1 MGGPAVLVL
10 DDGELDDIQ
19 SLLED
24 LHVSFGRVRGGAIVE
39 GTPPPND
46 LLISTPRRIEAVGTR
61 EVEGSGP
68 LRVVV
73 VSEDSNALR
82 AQLRRVGFDF
92 LVRRPVHPEALRL
105 LLLHC
110 LYKGEEKR
118 RDRRVPV
125 GFEVSFRAGLLNRRA
140 TLADLSMRGCRMLS
154 HTRIDNGRRI
164 RIQIPDSLDPNELL
178 TLTGRVLRS
187 TLEPG
192 TGPEPLHA
200 LAVLFDPVGSAAH
213 EALEKIIG
221 ERSQGPA
228 TLPMSAEQATEG
240 DAGSSESSP
249 THPAGGAA
257 PGEDA
262 AARVDVEVDVGLET
276 SSSARPDAGAEPERR
291 KARRAAYEL
300 TVPAFGNRALR
311 VLVGRDLSMGGMR
324 IERLPGIEMGD
335 RLHLA
340 IYGDPGDPPFLVW
353 GTISRD
359 DGEEGMALLFDPV
372 DPSIAGRLESLVGS
386 LPAVED
392 LHDSEVGAMGTV
404 MSEILDA

>member
-19 SLLED
+19 SMLED

-61 EVEGSGP
+61 QVEGNGP

-92 LVRRPVHPEALRL
+92 LVRRPVHPEAIRL

-140 TLADLSMRGCRMLS
+140 TLADLSMRGCRLLS
-154 HTRIDNGRRI
+154 RTRIDDGKRI
-164 RIQIPDSLDPNELL
+164 RIQIPGALDPNELL
-178 TLTGRVLRS
+178 TLTGRVLRA

-192 TGPEPLHA
+192 AGAEPLHA
-200 LAVLFDPVGSAAH
+200 LAVLFDPVGSDVQ
-213 EALEKIIG
+213 EALERIIG
-221 ERSQGPA
+221 ERAQGPA
-228 TLPMSAEQATEG
+228 TLPPSAEQAAAAGT
-240 DAGSSESSP
+240 GSSQSP
-249 THPAGGAA
+249 PIHPTEDEP

-262 AARVDVEVDVGLET
+262 AARVDVEVDVGLEASGT
-276 SSSARPDAGAEPERR
+276 AHSDAGTEPERR

-392 LHDSEVGAMGTV
+392 LHDTEVGAMGTV

>member
-19 SLLED
+19 SMLED
-24 LHVSFGRVRGGAIVE
+24 LRVPFGRVRGGAIVE
-39 GTPPPND
+39 GTPPPTD

-61 EVEGSGP
+61 PGDGDGP

-82 AQLRRVGFDF
+82 AQLRRIGFDF

-110 LYKGEEKR
+110 LYKGDEKR
-118 RDRRVPV
+118 RDPRVPV

-140 TLADLSMRGCRMLS
+140 TLADLSMRGCRLLS
-154 HTRIDNGRRI
+154 HTRIDDGKRI
-164 RIQIPDSLDPNELL
+164 RIQIPDALDPNELL
-178 TLTGRVLRS
+178 TLTGRVLRATQDAGAGS
-187 TLEPG
+187 EPQ
-192 TGPEPLHA
+192 HA
-200 LAVLFDPVGSAAH
+200 LAVLFDTVGSDAQA
-213 EALEKIIG
+213 ALEKIID

-228 TLPMSAEQATEG
+228 TLAPGADQASNADSRQPKI
-240 DAGSSESSP
+240 DA
-249 THPAGGAA
+249 AGGDP
-257 PGEDA
+257 PGEDVST
-262 AARVDVEVDVGLET
+262 RVDVEVDVGLEA
-276 SSSARPDAGAEPERR
+276 SGEAPAHAGAEPERR
-291 KARRAAYEL
+291 KARRGAYEL

-353 GTISRD
+353 GTISRN

-372 DPSIAGRLESLVGS
+372 DPSIAGRLESLVGG

-392 LHDSEVGAMGTV
+392 LHDTETGAMGTV

>member
-19 SLLED
+19 SMLED
-24 LHVSFGRVRGGAIVE
+24 LQVSFGRVRGGAIVE

-61 EVEGSGP
+61 EVDGSGP

-105 LLLHC
+105 LLVHC

-140 TLADLSMRGCRMLS
+140 TLADLSMRGCRLLS
-154 HTRIDNGRRI
+154 RTRIDSGRRI
-164 RIQIPDSLDPNELL
+164 RVQIPGALDPNELL
-178 TLTGRVLRS
+178 TLTGRVLRE
-187 TLEPG
+187 TLDPG
-192 TGPEPLHA
+192 TEPEPMHA
-200 LAVLFDPVGSAAH
+200 LAVLFDPVGAAARQ
-213 EALEKIIG
+213 ALETIIA

-228 TLPMSAEQATEG
+228 TLPGSGERASEAGADRSQPSAV
-240 DAGSSESSP
+240 
-249 THPAGGAA
+249 HPAGGES
-257 PGEDA
+257 PGEDV
-262 AARVDVEVDVGLET
+262 AARVDVEVDVGLEGSGST
-276 SSSARPDAGAEPERR
+276 RSDAGPEPERR
-291 KARRAAYEL
+291 KGRRAAYEL

-324 IERLPGIEMGD
+324 IERLPGIELGD

-353 GTISRD
+353 GTVSRD
-359 DGEEGMALLFDPV
+359 DGDEGLALLFDPV
-372 DPSIAGRLESLVGS
+372 DPAIAGRLESLVGS

-392 LHDSEVGAMGTV
+392 LHDTEVGAMGTV

>member
-19 SLLED
+19 SILED
-24 LHVSFGRVRGGAIVE
+24 LRVSFGRVRGGAIVE
-39 GTPPPND
+39 GTPPPTD

-61 EVEGSGP
+61 QVEGSGP

-82 AQLRRVGFDF
+82 AQLRRIGFDF

-110 LYKGEEKR
+110 LYKGDEKR

-140 TLADLSMRGCRMLS
+140 TLADLSMRGCRLLS
-154 HTRIDNGRRI
+154 RTRIDSGKRI
-164 RIQIPDSLDPNELL
+164 RIQIPGALDPNELL
-178 TLTGRVLRS
+178 TLTGRVLRE
-187 TLEPG
+187 TPDPG
-192 TGPEPLHA
+192 AGSEPLYA
-200 LAVLFDPVGSAAH
+200 LAVLFDPVGGDAQA
-213 EALEKIIG
+213 ALEKIID
-221 ERSQGPA
+221 ERAQGPA
-228 TLPMSAEQATEG
+228 TLRPSAGRGHEG
-240 DAGSSESSP
+240 GGSARPAP
-249 THPAGGAA
+249 TCPAGGEP

-262 AARVDVEVDVGLET
+262 VAHVDVEVDVGLET
-276 SSSARPDAGAEPERR
+276 PGSARSDAGSEAERR
-291 KARRAAYEL
+291 RGRRAAYEL

-353 GTISRD
+353 GTVSRD
-359 DGEEGMALLFDPV
+359 DGEGGMALLFDPV
-372 DPSIAGRLESLVGS
+372 DASISGRLESLVGS
-386 LPAVED
+386 LPAVEN
-392 LHDSEVGAMGTV
+392 LHDTEVGAMGTV